1 MLCVCYTRR
10 TRPFFILAILL
21 RCTVSTNKRT
31 LCCMDGVGSAQ
42 KFEFSYGVS
51 MGTENRHQRASK
63 VTEMESEKMRSSPNK
78 GEHYYIIK
86 KSHNII
92 MLFID
97 IVKGVKYV
105 NICTNIFTFCDATG
119 HSCPVPLKLIMLWVH
134 LSACNVN
141 HFQETVNRD
150 TQGQPRVASL
160 PPPRNHPHSH

>member
-1 MLCVCYTRR
+1 MYVIPVGRGHFSSWPSCFAALCQQTNVHHAVWMVLDPHRSLNFPMVCPWGRR
-10 TRPFFILAILL
+10 I
-21 RCTVSTNKRT
+21 
-31 LCCMDGVGSAQ
+31 D
-42 KFEFSYGVS
+42 
-51 MGTENRHQRASK
+51 QRVSK

-105 NICTNIFTFCDATG
+105 NICTNIFTLCDATG